1 MIRVRNRVY
10 SKTYGYGTVVAY
22 ADEEHW
28 GHSKFLVRFDDANSF
43 LNKIDEDLKAIPKAK
58 ADMLDKEWLK
68 NHSMIAM
75 ECDDIIPPIGLFV
88 IKCNGS
94 GSIKFA
100 MPYVPVLKGAY
111 NGGVPRWGQDFT
123 QKEAVPDKDDEM
135 TGAGDVVRTDVGYG
149 VCLGFSHG
157 TNTFLIRYFDSKDY
171 MHSGISIHPVDVK
184 DYDYL
189 ENHCFFECP
198 QNVRLVHSYH
208 NTFLSILEEEEKKRD
223 VVAKAIDE
231 ASHSIE
237 NMTFVD
243 GKTGKRYKLVEI

>member
-1 MIRVRNRVY
+1 MIKVRNRVY

-28 GHSKFLVRFDDANSF
+28 GHSKFLVRFDEANSF

-68 NHSMIAM
+68 NHSMIAL

-100 MPYVPVLKGAY
+100 MPYVPLLKGSS
-111 NGGVPRWGQDFT
+111 NGGDMWGLGFT
-123 QKEAVPDKDDEM
+123 QKELFHDKDGYNV
-135 TGAGDVVRTDVGYG
+135 GAGDVVRTNVGYG
-149 VCLGFSHG
+149 VCLGFAPRAG
-157 TNTFLIRYFDSKDY
+157 TFLIRYFDPKHSL
-171 MHSGISIHPVDVK
+171 HSGITVLPVDEK
-184 DYDYL
+184 DMEYL
-189 ENHCFFECP
+189 DHHCFFECP
-198 QNVRLVHSYH
+198 SKVRLVRSYH
-208 NTFLSILEEEEKKRD
+208 NTFRSILEEEEKKRD
-223 VVAKAIDE
+223 VVAKAMAE
-231 ASHSIE
+231 ATDRLE
-237 NMTFVD
+237 QMTFVD

>member
-43 LNKIDEDLKAIPKAK
+43 LNKIEEDLKTIPKAK
-58 ADMLDKEWLK
+58 ADMLDKEWLR

-75 ECDDIIPPIGLFV
+75 ECDDILPPIGLFV

-100 MPYVPVLKGAY
+100 MPYVPLLKGSS
-111 NGGVPRWGQDFT
+111 NDGDFWGLGFT
-123 QKEAVPDKDDEM
+123 QKELFHAKDGDNV
-135 TGAGDVVRTDVGYG
+135 GAGDVVRTDDGYG
-149 VCLGFSHG
+149 VCLGFAPRAG
-157 TNTFLIRYFDSKDY
+157 TFLIRYFDPKKP
-171 MHSGISIHPVDVK
+171 MHNGMTIRPVDEK
-184 DYDYL
+184 DMKYL
-189 ENHCFFECP
+189 NLHCFFEFP
-198 QNVRLVHSYH
+198 DNVRLVHSYH

-223 VVAKAIDE
+223 VVAKAMAE
-231 ASHSIE
+231 ATDSLE
-237 NMTFVD
+237 QMTFVD
-243 GKTGKRYKLVEI
+243 EKTGKRYKLVEI